1 MEIFTQESVSLR
13 LNFGHDYVPE
23 TLGKNL
29 FTISLFTYVFVYFH
43 NAFKFNLIP
52 WKTISEFVLFT
63 EDLKDAQKLK
73 QEIENLK
80 FYVLNSTYNDLL
92 SHFLHH
98 EFESGICP
106 KTFEKFIK
114 SICGCLSS
122 KQMKNYLELQ
132 IKDFGEIYRALLN
145 LSPSEA
151 LTEVFNKSLL
161 PQGGDR
167 KHGLMGFD
175 SLKSFLVKV
184 QQETHLTDQCIKD
197 RMELYRMRC
206 KNATHLTRNWKNSF
220 FFFQKRPGNLPL
232 DFEWLCKLFIFSWK
246 WCDRAWMLQGDA
258 KEIGRFLSLRFC
270 LENAKIRL

>member
-1 MEIFTQESVSLR
+1 
-13 LNFGHDYVPE
+13 
-23 TLGKNL
+23 
-29 FTISLFTYVFVYFH
+29 
-43 NAFKFNLIP
+43 
-52 WKTISEFVLFT
+52 
-63 EDLKDAQKLK
+63 
-73 QEIENLK
+73 
-80 FYVLNSTYNDLL
+80 
-92 SHFLHH
+92 
-98 EFESGICP
+98 
-106 KTFEKFIK
+106 
-114 SICGCLSS
+114 
-122 KQMKNYLELQ
+122 MKNYLELQ

-220 FFFQKRPGNLPL
+220 FFLSEKTREFAIGLRMTLQTIYFQLK
-232 DFEWLCKLFIFSWK
+232 
-246 WCDRAWMLQGDA
+246 MM
-258 KEIGRFLSLRFC
+258 
-270 LENAKIRL
+270 